1 MKTEEGKTGSMFS
14 QFSTDT
20 RLVLASLIQNL
31 KVLAVALSRLSNIDF
46 SFNTERENDLT

>member
-1 MKTEEGKTGSMFS
+1 MKTEEEKQDRCF
-14 QFSTDT
+14 QFSTDN